1 MWTNISNIYSG
12 SINIFILW
20 AGSGRKQRSHS
31 KAYTWILFW
40 RITTYISVCL
50 DAKCGPI
57 EENSQSKSF
66 TVKWQEYLFN
76 TNLCK
81 KHLSVLNNFFIPQ
94 SHIFCDS
101 RCVWAFFLG
110 GVSKIISELVK
121 VIKYVEDALSNV
133 PQLFM
138 GGPGLGRMR
147 ARSLCSIDIL
157 HGSLWRVTRDM
168 WCRHDLWLALTL
180 PAVITRLSLRSDDD
194 KLSSESAK
202 QREDFHSDYFCQTDG
217 SHPDF
222 PHTGRDIVSDHQHHQ
237 MSRVVTTLLMSTVH
251 TAPVSELS
259 KAANVRRAFV
269 IATRAKYPRNEN
281 TSQPLSLYDWPI
293 RELGAAKRNHIS
305 DVIRISSELIRTWRQ
320 QLMQHLIMTWY
331 PDPDS
336 GVTRVSTHQYWRPR
350 HIWSHWSG
358 GRRPGRGWTGG
369 GSPAWVPRA
378 PPPSSDLGDISLA
391 NLKWKGKL
399 MMGFVCLG
407 VRAR

>member
-40 RITTYISVCL
+40 RITTYISVRL

-138 GGPGLGRMR
+138 GPGLGRKR

-157 HGSLWRVTRDM
+157 HGSLWRVTCDVVM
-168 WCRHDLWLALTL
+168 TCDWPSPC
-180 PAVITRLSLRSDDD
+180 P
-194 KLSSESAK
+194 LSSPAS
-202 QREDFHSDYFCQTDG
+202 
-217 SHPDF
+217 
-222 PHTGRDIVSDHQHHQ
+222 VSDQMTTNCHQSQ
-237 MSRVVTTLLMSTVH
+237 QNSGKN
-251 TAPVSELS
+251 SEQWTMVYIV
-259 KAANVRRAFV
+259 N
-269 IATRAKYPRNEN
+269 
-281 TSQPLSLYDWPI
+281 LY
-293 RELGAAKRNHIS
+293 HC
-305 DVIRISSELIRTWRQ
+305 
-320 QLMQHLIMTWY
+320 
-331 PDPDS
+331 
-336 GVTRVSTHQYWRPR
+336 
-350 HIWSHWSG
+350 
-358 GRRPGRGWTGG
+358 
-369 GSPAWVPRA
+369 
-378 PPPSSDLGDISLA
+378 DIK
-391 NLKWKGKL
+391 N
-399 MMGFVCLG
+399 FHYYYF
-407 VRAR
+407 